1 MRTDIG
7 RYAIV
12 PEWLLDSGVSSNA
25 IRLFA
30 CLASGTMN
38 LLQMTPA
45 ELAASPID
53 TKTYLAVSHWQWVM
67 RQASE
72 PPRLAR

>member
-1 MRTDIG
+1 MSERVNQLLIKRLED
-7 RYAIV
+7 A
-12 PEWLLDSGVSSNA
+12 EWDP
-25 IRLFA
+25 
-30 CLASGTMN
+30 

-45 ELAASPID
+45 ELASAPID

>member
-1 MRTDIG
+1 MPAGD
-7 RYAIV
+7 
-12 PEWLLDSGVSSNA
+12 ESMS
-25 IRLFA
+25 
-30 CLASGTMN
+30 

-45 ELAASPID
+45 ELASAPID